1 MCRFLMANTYVLT
14 QHCITL
20 LILCLY
26 KILINKS
33 NKISYI
39 TMFMP
44 LLYNIEKFNNAVTI
58 QSSVSMHTDVYSIL
72 SFNITECAT
81 RLVSSDLGH
90 RCS

>member
-1 MCRFLMANTYVLT
+1 MTNTDAIA

-26 KILINKS
+26 EIVINKS

-39 TMFMP
+39 TMSMQ
-44 LLYNIEKFNNAVTI
+44 LLYNKEKFNNTATI

-72 SFNITECAT
+72 SFSITEGAI
-81 RLVSSDLGH
+81 RLVSPDLKTH
-90 RCS
+90 FV